1 MRWGKIIGS
10 GVSFHPYSYLLP
22 IHDVHHASVS
32 LPQNG
37 ALPKLFPTVSFPST
51 KSTLP
56 SRSLPTELSPS
67 YFPRFPVRPRCPS
80 FRLASSQ
87 RSSPQAISRGFL
99 PVQDVHASVSP
110 RQNGA
115 LPKLFPTVSW
125 CPRFRLAPSKRSSP
139 QAISHG
145 FQSVHDVHASVLLP
159 RDKVSQTRTPLL
171 GKTKNGTH
179 PDGCAEFLDLLLVS
193 LDLVALAISSQ
204 PCVYDIYAFGLWAF
218 YAKNCLV
225 SKNVLCVCS
234 GCNPLSV
241 SICMYINTFPNS
253 PGIALTKLQSS
264 TICKYRFCTASPA
277 PKKFQFLDSKRLHYT
292 ATLPM
297 KRPRGPYPCP
307 LPQHGIAGSLDRKRP
322 RARMVEIK

>member
-1 MRWGKIIGS
+1 M
-10 GVSFHPYSYLLP
+10 
-22 IHDVHHASVS
+22 
-32 LPQNG
+32 
-37 ALPKLFPTVSFPST
+37 PKLFPTVSFPST

-67 YFPRFPVRPRCPS
+67 YFPRSPVRPRCPR

-99 PVQDVHASVSP
+99 PVQDPRMSTLPSRPVKTELSPSYFPQFPVHP
-110 RQNGA
+110 R
-115 LPKLFPTVSW
+115 
-125 CPRFRLAPSKRSSP
+125 CPRFRLAPSQWNSP

-145 FQSVHDVHASVLLP
+145 FLSVHDVRASVPTVSCPSTMSTLPSCSP

-171 GKTKNGTH
+171 GKTRNGTH

-277 PKKFQFLDSKRLHYT
+277 PKKFQFLDSERLHYT